1 VHRDLSAKRLLP
13 LTRIACAAVP
23 ALMMQPAF
31 VTEVGPRENNEDA
44 VFASPRL
51 AAVADGV
58 GGAIAGEVASR
69 LAILKLISL
78 DKRRLEHP
86 LQQELAA
93 TVADANAVIE
103 FVISFD
109 PHLTGMATTLTAV
122 ALSNEGDY
130 LVANVGDSRTYL
142 YRDDRLR
149 RLTRDQT
156 LVQMLIDHGALT
168 EEDALDGVERPLP
181 ALQRVQARDGDRL
194 LLCSDGVS
202 DYVSECEI
210 EEALLIQDAGTVVR
224 RIARLALDHGGRDN
238 VTAVVAD
245 VVERTSRQD
254 GWLDY
259 LSGAGA
265 PR

>member
-1 VHRDLSAKRLLP
+1 
-13 LTRIACAAVP
+13 
-23 ALMMQPAF
+23 MMQPAF
-31 VTEVGPRENNEDA
+31 VTEVGARENNEDA

-69 LAILKLISL
+69 LAIHTIISL

-86 LQQELAA
+86 LQQELTAA
-93 TVADANAVIE
+93 VTDANALIE
-103 FVISFD
+103 FVIFHD

-156 LVQMLIDHGALT
+156 LVQMLIDRGALT
-168 EEDALDGVERPLP
+168 EEDARRHPQRSVVLEALDGAQRPLP
-181 ALQRVQARDGDRL
+181 ALQRVQARHGDRL
-194 LLCSDGVS
+194 LLCSDGVT
-202 DYVSECEI
+202 DYVSEREI
-210 EEALLIQDAGTVVR
+210 EAALLIQDAGIVVR
-224 RIARLALDHGGRDN
+224 KIARLALDHGGRDN

-245 VVERTSRQD
+245 VVDRTSPRD
-254 GWLDY
+254 GWLAY
-259 LSGAGA
+259 LPGTGA
-265 PR
+265 RR

>member
-1 VHRDLSAKRLLP
+1 
-13 LTRIACAAVP
+13 
-23 ALMMQPAF
+23 MMQPAF
-31 VTEVGPRENNEDA
+31 VTEVGRRENNEDA

-69 LAILKLISL
+69 LAIHKIISL

-86 LQQELAA
+86 LQQELTAA
-93 TVADANAVIE
+93 VADANAVIE
-103 FVISFD
+103 FMISYD
-109 PHLTGMATTLTAV
+109 PHLTGMGTTLTAV
-122 ALSNEGDY
+122 ALSNEGHY

-156 LVQMLIDHGALT
+156 LVQMLIDRGAIT
-168 EEDALDGVERPLP
+168 EEDARRHPQRSVVLEALDGVERPLP
-181 ALQRVQARDGDRL
+181 ALHRVQARHGDRL
-194 LLCSDGVS
+194 LLCSDGVT
-202 DYVSECEI
+202 DYVSEREI
-210 EEALLIQDAGTVVR
+210 EEALLIQDAGIVVR

-245 VVERTSRQD
+245 VVERTSPRD

-259 LSGAGA
+259 LPGAGA
-265 PR
+265 PQ

>member
-1 VHRDLSAKRLLP
+1 
-13 LTRIACAAVP
+13 
-23 ALMMQPAF
+23 MMQPAV

-44 VFASPRL
+44 VFASPRP

-69 LAILKLISL
+69 LAIHKIISL

-86 LQQELAA
+86 LQQELTAA
-93 TVADANAVIE
+93 VADANAVIE
-103 FVISFD
+103 FMISYD
-109 PHLTGMATTLTAV
+109 PQLTGMGTTLTAV
-122 ALSNEGDY
+122 ALSNEGNY

-156 LVQMLIDHGALT
+156 LVQMLIDRGALT
-168 EEDALDGVERPLP
+168 EEDARRHPQRSVVLEALDGIERRLP
-181 ALQRVQARDGDRL
+181 TLHRVQARHGDRL
-194 LLCSDGVS
+194 LLCSDGVT
-202 DYVSECEI
+202 DYVSEREI
-210 EEALLIQDAGTVVR
+210 EEALLIQDAGIVVR
-224 RIARLALDHGGRDN
+224 RIARLALDHEGRDN

-245 VVERTSRQD
+245 VVERTSPRD

-259 LSGAGA
+259 PPGAGA

>member
-1 VHRDLSAKRLLP
+1 
-13 LTRIACAAVP
+13 
-23 ALMMQPAF
+23 MMQPAF

-69 LAILKLISL
+69 LAIHKIISL

-93 TVADANAVIE
+93 AMADANAVIE
-103 FVISFD
+103 FMISYD
-109 PHLTGMATTLTAV
+109 PDLAGMGTTLTAV
-122 ALSNEGDY
+122 ALSNEGKY

-149 RLTRDQT
+149 RLTRDQS
-156 LVQMLIDHGALT
+156 LVQMLIDRGAIT
-168 EEDALDGVERPLP
+168 EADARRHPQRSVVLEALDGVERPLP
-181 ALQRVQARDGDRL
+181 ALQRVQARHGDRL
-194 LLCSDGVS
+194 LLCSDGVT
-202 DYVSECEI
+202 DYVCEREI
-210 EEALLIQDAGTVVR
+210 EEALLIQDAGIVVR

-245 VVERTSRQD
+245 VVERTSPRD

-259 LSGAGA
+259 LPGAGA